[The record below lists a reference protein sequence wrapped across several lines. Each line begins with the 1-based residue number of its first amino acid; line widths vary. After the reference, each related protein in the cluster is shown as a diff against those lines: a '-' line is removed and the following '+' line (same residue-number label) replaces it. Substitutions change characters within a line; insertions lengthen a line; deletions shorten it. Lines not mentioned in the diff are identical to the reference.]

1 MRTIYV
7 SRDDKG
13 SKMIQVRHNV
23 FETNSSST
31 HSIAIP
37 RKMNE
42 KEIPKSFVFN
52 FGDFGWEDDEVD
64 PCDYLYTAI
73 YNCDQSMITE
83 RLQKLSDCLER
94 HNISYTFSK
103 PKPAWWDTSELDY
116 GNIDH
121 AYELDSCGFFSILE
135 NDDMLLRYLAAG
147 RVYTGNDNDGD
158 ELADCYSA
166 YPTVTDYDDGDDR
179 WLEVP
184 NPNHD
189 EEKYEYFFKGN

>member
-1 MRTIYV
+1 
-7 SRDDKG
+7 
-13 SKMIQVRHNV
+13 MIQVRHNV

-37 RKMNE
+37 RKIDR
-42 KEIPKSFVFN
+42 KDIPKFLFFS
-52 FGDFGWEDDEVD
+52 FGDFVWEHEEVD

-73 YNCDQSMITE
+73 YNCDQSMIID
-83 RLQKLSDCLER
+83 RLRKLSDCLER
-94 HNISYTFSK
+94 HNICYTFSK
-103 PKPAWWDTSELDY
+103 PKPSWYDTSELSY
-116 GNIDH
+116 GGIDH
-121 AYELDSCGFFSILE
+121 ACELDSCGFFSILE
-135 NDDMLLRYLAAG
+135 DDDMLLRYLTDG
-147 RVYTGNDNDGD
+147 RVYTGNDNNGD

-166 YPTVTDYDDGDDR
+166 CPTVTYYDDGDDR

>member
-1 MRTIYV
+1 
-7 SRDDKG
+7 
-13 SKMIQVRHNV
+13 MIQVRHNV

-37 RKMNE
+37 RKIDD
-42 KEIPKSFVFN
+42 KEIPKSFVFG
-52 FGDFGWEDDEVD
+52 FGDFGWEHEEVD

-73 YNCDQSMITE
+73 YNCDQNMIAN

-94 HNISYTFSK
+94 HNISYIFYK
-103 PKPAWWDTSELDY
+103 PKHAWWDTSELDY

-135 NDDMLLRYLAAG
+135 DDKLLLRYLTAG
-147 RVYTGNDNDGD
+147 RVYTGNDNSEN
-158 ELADCYSA
+158 ELDDCCCA
-166 YPTVTDYDDGDDR
+166 LPTIFECDNSTMEWSY
-179 WLEVP
+179 LP

>member
-1 MRTIYV
+1 
-7 SRDDKG
+7 
-13 SKMIQVRHNV
+13 MIQVRHNV

-37 RKMNE
+37 RKVND
-42 KEIPKSFVFN
+42 KEIPKSLVFS
-52 FGDFGWEDDEVD
+52 FGDFGWVYEEVD
-64 PCDYLYTAI
+64 PCAYLYTAI

-83 RLQKLSDCLER
+83 RLRKLSDCLER

-121 AYELDSCGFFSILE
+121 ASELESCGFFSILG
-135 NDDMLLRYLAAG
+135 NDDQLLRYLSAG
-147 RVYTGNDNDGD
+147 EVYTGNDNGED
-158 ELADCYSA
+158 ELAMCYCA
-166 YPTVTDYDDGDDR
+166 YPTVTEYDNGMY
-179 WLEVP
+179 WMQVP
-184 NPNHD
+184 NPKHD

>member
-7 SRDDKG
+7 SQDDKDN
-13 SKMIQVRHNV
+13 KMIQIRKNV

-37 RKMNE
+37 RKIDR
-42 KEIPKSFVFN
+42 KDIPKSLSFN
-52 FGDFGWEDDEVD
+52 FGEFGWEHTEVD

-83 RLQKLSDCLER
+83 RLRKLSDCLER
-94 HNISYTFSK
+94 HDISYTFSK
-103 PKPAWWDTSELDY
+103 PKPAWYDTSELSY
-116 GNIDH
+116 GSIDH
-121 AYELDSCGFFSILE
+121 AYGLESCGFFSILE
-135 NDDMLLRYLAAG
+135 DDDLLLRYLTDG
-147 RVYTGNDNDGD
+147 RVYTGSDNDGD
-158 ELADCYSA
+158 ELADCYCA
-166 YPTVTDYDDGDDR
+166 YPTITDYDKDGY
-179 WLEVP
+179 WMEVP

>member
-1 MRTIYV
+1 
-7 SRDDKG
+7 
-13 SKMIQVRHNV
+13 MIQIRRSV

-37 RKMNE
+37 RKIDR
-42 KEIPKSFVFN
+42 KDIPKSFVFN

-73 YNCDQSMITE
+73 YNCDQNMITE

-103 PKPAWWDTSELDY
+103 PKPAWYDTSELSY
-116 GNIDH
+116 GGIDH

-135 NDDMLLRYLAAG
+135 DDDLLLRYLTEG
-147 RVYTGNDNDGD
+147 RVYTGNDNCDTYSD
-158 ELADCYSA
+158 YPEDCYCACS
-166 YPTVTDYDDGDDR
+166 TVFDED
-179 WLEVP
+179 WKEVP

>member
-7 SRDDKG
+7 SRGDKDN
-13 SKMIQVRHNV
+13 KMIQVRHGV

-37 RKMNE
+37 RKISR
-42 KEIPKSFVFN
+42 KDIPKSLVFD
-52 FGDFGWEDDEVD
+52 FGDFGWEHTEVD

-73 YNCDQSMITE
+73 YNCDQSMVTE

-103 PKPAWWDTSELDY
+103 PNPAWYDTSELSY
-116 GNIDH
+116 GDIDH

-135 NDDMLLRYLAAG
+135 DDDMLLRYLTAG
-147 RVYTGNDNDGD
+147 RVYTGSDNDGD
-158 ELADCYSA
+158 ELSDCYCA
-166 YPTVTDYDDGDDR
+166 YPTVTDYDNDGQ
-179 WLEVP
+179 WIQVP

>member
-1 MRTIYV
+1 MLQIR
-7 SRDDKG
+7 K
-13 SKMIQVRHNV
+13 NV

-37 RKMNE
+37 RKIDR
-42 KEIPKSFVFN
+42 KDITKSLIFD

-83 RLQKLSDCLER
+83 RLQKLSYCLER
-94 HNISYTFSK
+94 HNISYTLSK
-103 PKPAWWDTSELDY
+103 PKPAWWDTNELDY

-121 AYELDSCGFFSILE
+121 ASELESCGFFSILE
-135 NDDMLLRYLAAG
+135 DDNLLLRYLAVG
-147 RVYTGNDNDGD
+147 RVFTGNDNSVD
-158 ELADCYSA
+158 ESDDCFSA
-166 YPTVTDYDDGDDR
+166 LSTVTEYDESDGG
-179 WLEVP
+179 WSTVS

-189 EEKYEYFFKGN
+189 EEEYEYFFKGN

>member
-1 MRTIYV
+1 
-7 SRDDKG
+7 
-13 SKMIQVRHNV
+13 MIQVRYNV

-37 RKMNE
+37 RKVND

-94 HNISYTFSK
+94 HNISYTLSK
-103 PKPAWWDTSELDY
+103 PKPAWWDVNEPYY
-116 GNIDH
+116 GSIDH
-121 AYELDSCGFFSILE
+121 AYELGSCGFFSILE
-135 NDDMLLRYLAAG
+135 DDDLLLRYLTAG
-147 RVYTGNDNDGD
+147 HVYTGNDNCDTYTK
-158 ELADCYSA
+158 DCYCACS
-166 YPTVTDYDDGDDR
+166 TVFDED
-179 WLEVP
+179 WKEVP

>member
-1 MRTIYV
+1 MLQIR
-7 SRDDKG
+7 K
-13 SKMIQVRHNV
+13 NV

-37 RKMNE
+37 RKIDR
-42 KEIPKSFVFN
+42 KDITKSLIFD

-73 YNCDQSMITE
+73 YNCDQSMIVD

-121 AYELDSCGFFSILE
+121 ASELESCGFFSILE
-135 NDDMLLRYLAAG
+135 DDDMLLRYLSAG
-147 RVYTGNDNDGD
+147 RVYTGNDNDE
-158 ELADCYSA
+158 ELDMCYCALS
-166 YPTVTDYDDGDDR
+166 TVMEYDDEGY
-179 WLEVP
+179 WMQVP
-184 NPNHD
+184 NLKHD
-189 EEKYEYFFKGN
+189 EEEYEYFFKDI